1 MNIGPFWVMRRPY
14 AMDTRSRKP
23 VLANKIM
30 KAKELCCEHLL
41 ENEAVLRRSTCG

>member
-23 VLANKIM
+23 VLANKMM
-30 KAKELCCEHLL
+30 KT
-41 ENEAVLRRSTCG
+41 NEPFGER